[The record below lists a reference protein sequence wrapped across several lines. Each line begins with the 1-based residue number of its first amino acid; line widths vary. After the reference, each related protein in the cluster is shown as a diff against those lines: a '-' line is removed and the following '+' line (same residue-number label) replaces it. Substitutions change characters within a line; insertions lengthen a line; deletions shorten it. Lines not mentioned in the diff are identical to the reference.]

1 MGKSGS
7 IAYPLVG
14 LIVLI
19 SLATAAAGY
28 FQTLRSQ
35 SQSLAQSSEQGVR
48 HTAAVVETLIR
59 AEVPRLGALA
69 RSLSENG
76 ELAAALARAS
86 ADAGDQTLATV
97 LDRISKYSAVD
108 LLQVS
113 NRGQM
118 VLYRAHDPERKGDTP
133 NIWGVDEALA
143 GEHVVVT
150 SAGPAGLALR
160 AISPVRSANGIA
172 GTVMVGS
179 VFDDGFAKR
188 LARQAGADI
197 HFASP
202 RGVWA
207 GSRRA
212 AGLAQQFRAPLEA
225 ILQHKSAVFVDDPAS
240 QRVRLFAPFR
250 IVDESF
256 TLVVELDTSAAHA
269 VHARAVREQVTVS
282 LTILAV
288 AVLLGLILTWRI
300 IRPLARLRRD
310 AQAIAGRF
318 STQTAD
324 VGGGNEIES
333 LARVFKAA
341 TGALEDAHRLASESE
356 HAVRA
361 MLESMPL
368 MVAVL
373 NSNLDFEYA
382 NRRYEE
388 WAGAGPASVVGRSAR
403 EIMGDE
409 YYGLAEPSMRAALG
423 GQPGIMERVKRLA
436 DGTERH
442 VLGHHVPRVGADG
455 RVDGVY
461 LVLLDITERK
471 AGEAAFKASEVWA
484 KRLAMVAS
492 RTNNAVMIADASGRV
507 DWVNEGF
514 VRLTGYAAEEA
525 RGRTIAQ
532 LLHGPATAPET
543 VQMIRQRINA
553 GEGMQ
558 GEILHYAKGGRPY
571 WAALDIQPEKDAGG
585 AVTHV
590 LSLQWDITER
600 KAAEAALK
608 ASEARAK
615 RLALVASR
623 THNVVIISDA
633 HGRIEWVNDAFVE
646 LTGYTQ
652 DEVLGKSPGGFL
664 QGPQTDRAEAA
675 RIGQLVRAGAS
686 FKSEILNY
694 SKSGRKY
701 WLAIDAQALRDAEG
715 RLTNFIA
722 IESDITERKAAERAL
737 QEAKEAAEAA
747 SRAKSEFV
755 ANMSHEIRTPMNGV
769 LGMTELLLD
778 TGLDEGQRRYAR
790 NIRNSADSLLNIIN
804 DILDFSKIEAGKM
817 ELDPVDFDVRE
828 LVEEVAEMAAGRAHA
843 KGIELLCG
851 VDAAVPAAARGDA
864 GRLRQVLTNLVGNAV
879 KFTERG
885 EVRIEVRPAGAD
897 GGALAAP
904 DGGGCRLEFA
914 ITDTGI
920 GITDEAIRRLF
931 SAFTQADGST
941 TRRFGGTGLGL
952 AISRQLVELMGGAI
966 EVESM
971 PDHGS
976 RFCFSL
982 ALDPAES
989 AGTDWIARDDL
1000 RGLDVLIVE
1009 DNQSNGEI
1017 LLQHASTWKMRAT
1030 LAPDAETA
1038 LAAVAAAG
1046 RAGQRFDLALIDWK
1060 LPGMNGID
1068 LAGALRQAG
1077 PGAPQR
1083 MVLLTSMTA
1092 SNVAQIAKT
1101 AGFAAYLNK
1110 PLRRVELYR
1119 TISRVMGI
1127 AATVPE
1133 DVVVAASGPRTG
1145 GQVLLVEDNLVNQD
1159 IGAAMLGAAGLRV
1172 DVANNGIEA
1181 VALFGRKRYDL
1192 ILMDC
1197 QMPEMDGFAA
1207 TAEIRMRE
1215 AATGVARTPIVALTA
1230 NAMQGDRERCLAA
1243 GMDDYLAKP
1252 FSKPQL
1258 AAMVLRWNKNPVAAG
1273 GDPSAA
1279 TGSGAAAI
1287 AGVAL
1292 AVTAEDAVPTL
1303 DQSALANIRALE
1315 RPGTPS
1321 LLGRV
1326 VERYVTD
1333 AARLYGQMQ
1342 TALAGCD
1349 AAALARAAH
1358 TLKSASANVG
1368 AHRPAALCKALETGA
1383 RAGDLAGCAPLLEQ
1397 LQPQLEQVGD
1407 ALRVEIEMT
1416 A

>member
-1 MGKSGS
+1 MGKSRS

-28 FQTLRSQ
+28 FQTLRA
-35 SQSLAQSSEQGVR
+35 QSLNLTLSSEQGVR
-48 HTAAVVETLIR
+48 HTAAVVEALIR
-59 AEVPRLGALA
+59 ADVPRLGALA

-86 ADAGDQTLATV
+86 ADAGDQTLAPV
-97 LDRISKYSAVD
+97 LDRINKYSAVD

-113 NRGQM
+113 DRAER
-118 VLYRAHDPERKGDTP
+118 VLYRAHDPKRKGDIP
-133 NIWGVDEALA
+133 QIWGVEEALA

-150 SAGPAGLALR
+150 STGPSGLALR
-160 AISPVRSANGIA
+160 AISPLRSARGIV

-179 VFDDGFAKR
+179 VFDDKFAKR
-188 LARQAGADI
+188 LALQAGADI
-197 HFASP
+197 HFAST

-207 GSRRA
+207 GSRRS
-212 AGLAQQFRAPLEA
+212 AGLAEQFRVPLEA
-225 ILQHKSAVFVDDPAS
+225 SLLQKTAVFVDDPAD
-240 QRVRLFAPFR
+240 RRARLFVPFR

-269 VHARAVREQVTVS
+269 LHARVVREQLTVS
-282 LTILAV
+282 LAILAV
-288 AVLLGLILTWRI
+288 AVSLGLVLTWRI
-300 IRPLARLRRD
+300 IGPLARLRRD

-318 STQTAD
+318 SAPSFD
-324 VGGGNEIES
+324 AGGANEIES

-361 MLESMPL
+361 MVESMPL

-373 NSNLDFEYA
+373 NTNLAFEYA
-382 NRRYEE
+382 NLRYEQ
-388 WAGAGPASVVGRSAR
+388 WANAGSASVVGRSAR
-403 EIMGDE
+403 EIMGEE
-409 YYGLAEPSMRAALG
+409 YYALAEPSLHAALG
-423 GQPGIMERVKRLA
+423 GQPGAIERVKRLP
-436 DGTERH
+436 DGAERH
-442 VLGHHVPRVGADG
+442 VLGHHMPRVGTDG

-471 AGEAAFKASEVWA
+471 A
-484 KRLAMVAS
+484 
-492 RTNNAVMIADASGRV
+492 
-507 DWVNEGF
+507 
-514 VRLTGYAAEEA
+514 
-525 RGRTIAQ
+525 
-532 LLHGPATAPET
+532 
-543 VQMIRQRINA
+543 
-553 GEGMQ
+553 
-558 GEILHYAKGGRPY
+558 
-571 WAALDIQPEKDAGG
+571 
-585 AVTHV
+585 
-590 LSLQWDITER
+590 
-600 KAAEAALK
+600 
-608 ASEARAK
+608 
-615 RLALVASR
+615 
-623 THNVVIISDA
+623 
-633 HGRIEWVNDAFVE
+633 
-646 LTGYTQ
+646 
-652 DEVLGKSPGGFL
+652 
-664 QGPQTDRAEAA
+664 
-675 RIGQLVRAGAS
+675 
-686 FKSEILNY
+686 
-694 SKSGRKY
+694 
-701 WLAIDAQALRDAEG
+701 
-715 RLTNFIA
+715 
-722 IESDITERKAAERAL
+722 AERAL
-737 QEAKEAAEAA
+737 QEAKETAEAA

-843 KGIELLCG
+843 KGIELLCS
-851 VDAAVPAAARGDA
+851 VDEAVPPAARGDA

-897 GGALAAP
+897 GGELAEP

-914 ITDTGI
+914 IIDTGI
-920 GITDEAIRRLF
+920 GITDEAIGRLF

-952 AISRQLVELMGGAI
+952 AISRQLVKLMGGAI

-976 RFCFSL
+976 RFWFRL

-989 AGTDWIARDDL
+989 AGTEWIARDDL

-1030 LAPDAETA
+1030 LAPDAEKA
-1038 LAAVAAAG
+1038 LAAVAEAG
-1046 RAGQRFDLALIDWK
+1046 RTGQRFDLALIDWK

-1101 AGFAAYLNK
+1101 AGFAAYLSK

-1127 AATVPE
+1127 AATGPE
-1133 DVVVAASGPRTG
+1133 EVVVAESGPRTS

-1172 DVANNGIEA
+1172 DLANNGIEA

-1258 AAMVLRWNKNPVAAG
+1258 AAMVLRWNKNPVEVG
-1273 GDPSAA
+1273 GKPPAA
-1279 TGSGAAAI
+1279 TGSGAAA
-1287 AGVAL
+1287 VAEAAP
-1292 AVTAEDAVPTL
+1292 AVAAEDEAPTL

-1315 RPGTPS
+1315 RPGSPS

-1342 TALAGCD
+1342 AALAGCD
-1349 AAALARAAH
+1349 AEALARAAH

-1368 AHRPAALCKALETGA
+1368 AHRPAASCKALEAGA
-1383 RAGDLAGCAPLLEQ
+1383 RSGNLAAAAALLRQ
-1397 LQPQLEQVGD
+1397 LQPQLEQVSE
-1407 ALRVEIEMT
+1407 ALRAEIEAT